1 MGAILTAEIATAD
14 RFRNEIL
21 DAMDRYCHETDAS
34 QMLDVLLMAVTAQ
47 VVSEQF
53 LEQDVL
59 ARLKEMISVARLA
72 LAKGGDA

>member
-1 MGAILTAEIATAD
+1 MGAILTEITTAD
-14 RFRNEIL
+14 RFRDEIL
-21 DAMDRYCHETDAS
+21 DAMDRYCHETDAGK
-34 QMLDVLLMAVTAQ
+34 MLDVLLMAVTAQ

-53 LEQDVL
+53 LEQDVV

>member
-1 MGAILTAEIATAD
+1 MTEITTAD
-14 RFRNEIL
+14 RFRDEIL
-21 DAMDRYCHETDAS
+21 DAMDRYCHETDAGK
-34 QMLDVLLMAVTAQ
+34 MLDVLLMAVTAQ

-53 LEQDVL
+53 LEQDVV

>member
-1 MGAILTAEIATAD
+1 MTTAID
-14 RFRNEIL
+14 PFREAIL
-21 DAMDRYCHETDAS
+21 DAMDRHAQLTDAG
-34 QMLDVLLMAVTAQ
+34 QMLDVLLLAVTAQ

-53 LEQDVL
+53 LEEDVI

>member
-1 MGAILTAEIATAD
+1 
-14 RFRNEIL
+14 
-21 DAMDRYCHETDAS
+21 MDRYCHETDAGK
-34 QMLDVLLMAVTAQ
+34 MLDVLLMAVTAQ

-53 LEQDVL
+53 LEQDVV

>member
-1 MGAILTAEIATAD
+1 
-14 RFRNEIL
+14 
-21 DAMDRYCHETDAS
+21 
-34 QMLDVLLMAVTAQ
+34 MLDVLLLAVTAQ

-53 LEQDVL
+53 LEEDVI

>member
-1 MGAILTAEIATAD
+1 MTSNAD
-14 RFRNEIL
+14 PFREEIL
-21 DAMDRYCHETDAS
+21 DAMDRHAQQRDAG

-53 LEQDVL
+53 LEEDVVE
-59 ARLKEMISVARLA
+59 RLKNMISVARLA